1 MKKIAVLA
9 SGRGSNFEAIV
20 RAVKEGKINAEV
32 AVLIVDR
39 RNAKAI
45 ERAERLGVNWI
56 YVEPSTYPSREEFD
70 KRIVE
75 ILKHLKVDLVC
86 LAGYKKIVSPLFVEA
101 FPNRILNIHP
111 SLLPAF
117 PGLKPHWQ
125 AITYGVKISGAT
137 VHIVDKG
144 VDTGPIVIQCA
155 VPVSPDDT
163 PESLSEKILKWEH
176 RIYPQAVKWF
186 VDGRVKVEGR
196 RVTVEGADYSKLPV
210 VPALED
216 F

>member
-1 MKKIAVLA
+1 MRIAVLA
-9 SGRGSNFEAIV
+9 SGRGTNFEAI
-20 RAVKEGKINAEV
+20 AKGVKEGKIEAEL

-39 RNAKAI
+39 KGIGAI
-45 ERAERLGVNWI
+45 ERAERLGVNWVFVDP
-56 YVEPSTYPSREEFD
+56 YSFPSREAYD
-70 KRIVE
+70 LKVVS
-75 ILKHLKVDLVC
+75 ILKHLKVELVC
-86 LAGYKKIVSPLFVEA
+86 LAGYRKLLSEPFVDA

-111 SLLPAF
+111 ALLPSF

-137 VHIVDKG
+137 VHLVDKG
-144 VDTGPIVIQCA
+144 VDSGPIVIQCA

-163 PESLSEKILKWEH
+163 PESLSLKLLSWEH

-186 VDGRVKVEGR
+186 VDGRVEVKGR
-196 RVTVEGADYSKLPV
+196 RVFVKGADYSTLPV

>member
-1 MKKIAVLA
+1 
-9 SGRGSNFEAIV
+9 
-20 RAVKEGKINAEV
+20 
-32 AVLIVDR
+32 
-39 RNAKAI
+39 I
-45 ERAERLGVNWI
+45 ERAEKLGVNWLFFD
-56 YVEPSTYPSREEFD
+56 PSSFPSREEYD
-70 KRIVE
+70 RRIVSV
-75 ILKHLKVDLVC
+75 LRYLNVDLVC
-86 LAGYKKIVSPLFVEA
+86 LAGYMRVVSSVFIEA

-111 SLLPAF
+111 SLLPSF

-155 VPVSPDDT
+155 VPVSPEDT
-163 PESLSEKILKWEH
+163 PETLSEKILKWEH

-186 VDGRVKVEGR
+186 VDGRVKVDGR
-196 RVTVEGADYSKLPV
+196 KVTVEGADYGKLPV

>member
-1 MKKIAVLA
+1 MKRIAVLA

-20 RAVKEGKINAEV
+20 RAVKEGKIRAEL

-39 RNAKAI
+39 RNAGAVK
-45 ERAERLGVNWI
+45 RAERLGVNWI
-56 YVEPSTYPSREEFD
+56 FVDPSTFPSREEFD
-70 KRIVE
+70 SRIVA

-86 LAGYKKIVSPLFVEA
+86 LAGYRKIVSPLFVEA

-111 SLLPAF
+111 SLLPSF

-137 VHIVDKG
+137 VHVVDKG
-144 VDTGPIVIQCA
+144 VDTGPIVVQCA
-155 VPVSPDDT
+155 LPVSPDDT
-163 PESLSEKILKWEH
+163 PETLAEKVLKWEH

-186 VDGRVKVEGR
+186 VEDRVKIEGR
-196 RVTVEGADYSKLPV
+196 KVIVEGADYSKLPV